1 MTDLTELDIT
11 DASELIRSLA
21 ISPRELLDAFLARI
35 ETFDP
40 KIGAFITVT
49 ADRARKAAAEAERE
63 IARGHWRGRL
73 HGIPYGLKDIIST
86 AGIRTTGNSRV
97 SADNIPSANAF
108 VVDRIEAAGGVLL
121 GKLAT
126 WEFAHGIPD
135 ADSEW
140 PAPRNPWDLSR
151 ATGGSSSGSAAAV
164 AAAMLPC
171 ALGTDTGGSIRIP
184 AALTGI
190 AGLKPTFGLVSR
202 AGIISNSHSFDYC
215 GPMTWTVRDCALL
228 LKTIVGHD
236 PADATTVDGPIVDYA
251 SGLDGRLDGL
261 RIGIPDWTEKP
272 IMSEAARHALDKAI
286 EVLRGLGA
294 EVVGVHMP
302 PAQRFYDVKTV
313 IGEAEIFSVHEAKL
327 RSDLTAF
334 GSDFLN
340 RTLAGC
346 LFSAVDYV
354 RAQRERKRLID
365 EMEQVYRAC
374 DILLTGSGGPAPLY
388 DSPTSLDYRGKW
400 SQPSFQTPFSVTG
413 GPALSVCSG
422 FTDDGLPLAIQL
434 AGRPF
439 EDALVLKVGAAFEEA
454 TSLRKRR
461 PAISYLTSPTEVTA
475 MRSDGAEPVDDEM
488 VRTVGGLLRRAGI
501 NASESIVCDLAG
513 VAPYAFAMAER
524 IKAQDWNSPP
534 ASVFRLK
541 QA

>member
-1 MTDLTELDIT
+1 MTEMTELDIT
-11 DASELIRSLA
+11 EASELIRSRA

-49 ADRARKAAAEAERE
+49 ADHARKAAAAAEGE
-63 IARGHWRGRL
+63 IARGHWRGPL
-73 HGIPYGLKDIIST
+73 HGIPYGLKDIIAT
-86 AGIRTTGNSRV
+86 AGIRTTGNSR
-97 SADNIPSANAF
+97 ATANNIPSANAF
-108 VVDRIEAAGGVLL
+108 VVDRIESAGGVLL

-215 GPMTWTVRDCALL
+215 GPMTWTVRDCAIVLQ
-228 LKTIVGHD
+228 TIVGPD
-236 PADATTVDGPIVDYA
+236 PADPTTVDRPVVDYVD
-251 SGLDGRLDGL
+251 GLNGRLAGL
-261 RIGIPDWTEKP
+261 RIGIPDWADKP
-272 IMSEAARHALDKAI
+272 IMSDATRNALDKAI

-294 EVVGVHMP
+294 AVVGVHMP

-313 IGEAEIFSVHEAKL
+313 IAEAEIFSVHEAKL

-354 RAQRERKRLID
+354 RAQRERRRLID

-374 DILLTGSGGPAPLY
+374 DVLLTGSIGPAPLY
-388 DSPTSLDYRGKW
+388 DSPTSLNYRGKW

-422 FTDDGLPLAIQL
+422 FTDEGLPLAIQI

-439 EDALVLKVGAAFEEA
+439 EDALVLRVGAAFEEA
-454 TSLRKRR
+454 TSFRKRR
-461 PAISYLTSPTEVTA
+461 PAIAGSTKATTA
-475 MRSDGAEPVDDEM
+475 AAAPGAAEPADEM
-488 VRTVGGLLRRAGI
+488 VRTVQSLLWRAGI
-501 NASESIVCDLAG
+501 DASESIVHDLAG

-524 IKAQDWNSPP
+524 IEAQDWNSQP
-534 ASVFRLK
+534 ASVFRID
-541 QA
+541 